1 MALFQYDE
9 PGAPY
14 PSAMNL
20 SGAGKV
26 SPVSLYYTDDSD
38 MDQYAEGGLVGAA
51 QKIRR
56 AGRYGDSETIHINP
70 EELEE
75 LTQMWGPPSINPE
88 TGMPEFFLK
97 KVWKAV
103 KKVAPIA
110 SLFIPVIGPA
120 LGGALG
126 IGSMAGSAL
135 AGAALGGASG
145 GARGAIAGGLGGALT
160 GGLGGKIGAMTGIK
174 NPALANAVGT
184 GVAGIGGGLLV
195 NALMGSPGGGGGG
208 SPSPGQPGMLAP
220 TSGVGGLGMND
231 RLTFKPVT
239 MEQNAPTFDPRT
251 YGQTGGEFR
260 FFNQPVYNIGTEPVP
275 KKAEGG
281 AANDDDPHADTI
293 RHLIAY
299 AQGGGHQGP
308 GQVRGIGSGQ
318 DDKIPAWLS
327 DGEYVWSAQDVADLG
342 DGSTDAGVRRLDQ
355 MRQMVRKQAGRKN
368 VKSIAKPQRGIEQML
383 MAVGGAA

>member
-14 PSAMNL
+14 PSAINL
-20 SGAGKV
+20 SGAGKT
-26 SPVSLYYTDDSD
+26 SPVSLYYEDDD
-38 MDQYAEGGLVGAA
+38 VGQYAEGGLVAAA
-51 QKIRR
+51 QKIRG

-75 LTQMWGPPSINPE
+75 LTKMWGPPSINPE

-120 LGGALG
+120 IGGALG

-195 NALMGSPGGGGGG
+195 NALMGSGGGGGG
-208 SPSPGQPGMLAP
+208 SAPVQPGAPTTP
-220 TSGVGGLGMND
+220 TSGIGGLGMND
-231 RLTFKPVT
+231 RLTYKPIA
-239 MEQNAPTFDPRT
+239 MEQNAYTLDPKT
-251 YGQTGGEFR
+251 YGQRGGEFR
-260 FFNQPVYNIGTEPVP
+260 FFNQPVYNVGTAPVT
-275 KKAEGG
+275 KAEGG
-281 AANDDDPHADTI
+281 EIDEPHPDTI

-383 MAVGGAA
+383 MAVGGVA

>member
-14 PSAMNL
+14 PSAINL
-20 SGAGKV
+20 SGAGKT
-26 SPVSLYYTDDSD
+26 SPVSLYYEDDD
-38 MDQYAEGGLVGAA
+38 VGQYAEGGLVAAA
-51 QKIRR
+51 QKIRG

-75 LTQMWGPPSINPE
+75 LTRMWGPPSINPE

-120 LGGALG
+120 LGTALG
-126 IGSMAGSAL
+126 VGGIAGSAL
-135 AGAALGGASG
+135 AGAALGGISG
-145 GARGAIAGGLGGALT
+145 GAKGAVVGGLGGALA
-160 GGLGGKIGAMTGIK
+160 GGVGGKIGAMTGIK
-174 NPALANAVGT
+174 NPALAN
-184 GVAGIGGGLLV
+184 VAGNMIGGIGTSLV
-195 NALMGSPGGGGGG
+195 AGALNKPPSGGGG
-208 SPSPGQPGMLAP
+208 SGVAPMQPTAP
-220 TSGVGGLGMND
+220 TSGIGGLGMND
-231 RLTFKPVT
+231 RLTYKPLA
-239 MEQNAPTFDPRT
+239 MEQNAYTFDPKT
-251 YGQTGGEFR
+251 YGQTGGEFQ
-260 FFNQPVYNIGTEPVP
+260 FFKPYNFQVGTAPAG
-275 KKAEGG
+275 KAEGG
-281 AANDDDPHADTI
+281 EIDDPHPDTI

>member
-120 LGGALG
+120 LGTALG
-126 IGSMAGSAL
+126 IGGIAGSAL
-135 AGAALGGASG
+135 AGAALGGISG
-145 GARGAIAGGLGGALT
+145 GAKGAVVGGLGGALA
-160 GGLGGKIGAMTGIK
+160 GGVGGKIGAMTGIK
-174 NPALANAVGT
+174 NPALAN
-184 GVAGIGGGLLV
+184 VAGNVIGGLGTSLV
-195 NALMGSPGGGGGG
+195 AGALNKPPSGDGGSANALTV
-208 SPSPGQPGMLAP
+208 QPPAA
-220 TSGVGGLGMND
+220 SGVGGLGMND

-260 FFNQPVYNIGTEPVP
+260 FFNQPVYNIGTEPV

>member
-20 SGAGKV
+20 SGAGKLA
-26 SPVSLYYTDDSD
+26 PVSLYYGDDD
-38 MDQYAEGGLVGAA
+38 VGQYAEGGLVAAA
-51 QKIRR
+51 QKIRG

-195 NALMGSPGGGGGG
+195 NALMGSGGGGGG
-208 SPSPGQPGMLAP
+208 AAPGQPGMPP
-220 TSGVGGLGMND
+220 TASGIGGLGAND
-231 RLTFKPVT
+231 RLTYKPVAL
-239 MEQNAPTFDPRT
+239 EQNAPTFDPRT
-251 YGQTGGEFR
+251 YGQTGGEFQ
-260 FFNQPVYNIGTEPVP
+260 FFKPYNFQIGTEPV

-281 AANDDDPHADTI
+281 AADDGAANDDVM
-293 RHLIAY
+293 RHLVAY